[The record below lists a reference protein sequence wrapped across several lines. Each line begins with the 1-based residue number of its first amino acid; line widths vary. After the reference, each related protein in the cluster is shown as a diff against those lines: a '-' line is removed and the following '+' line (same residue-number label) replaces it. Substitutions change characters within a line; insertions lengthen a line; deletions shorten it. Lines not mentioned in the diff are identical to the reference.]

1 MNVFYGKTHPSVAEK
16 GRIDTAA
23 DENRRVSWI
32 SSFHNPIEPPS
43 TPSSSSPNWQFVRI
57 SGITESTQKQSWEGW
72 MAAHETALMITFGL
86 YLVSLIVIGYLGE
99 RRFSRSY
106 DDFVSAG
113 KSLGSIVTAL
123 SAAASSESA
132 WVMLGLSGLG
142 YAKGLAAYWAVIG
155 CVAGFAVNWLFVI
168 VPVRR
173 ISGVHHSLTLADM
186 VEDEL
191 EDRKKM
197 LRVIGSI
204 VIVFFMGVYVVSQF
218 VGAGKTLHGMGLMD
232 YRQGVLLGSII
243 IAAYVLMGGYAAVCW
258 TDALQGL
265 LMALIMVSL
274 PILAIVDA
282 GGPMRIHSVIQSAGL
297 EGFWSL
303 KGLSIWGSVG
313 FIVGQLGIGLGYQG
327 MPHVVVRYITVK
339 NEKEGRRSGMIATV
353 WGILVLAGSVTLG
366 IAGRVLYPVL
376 KDPEHILPRFA
387 AEHLP
392 PVLAGVV
399 LAAITAAIMST
410 ADSQLMYAATSLVN
424 DLWLKLTKRKI
435 QERHLVLATR
445 LVILVMTA
453 IAIFVALLN
462 VKVIYTFVLYAW
474 GALGAAFS
482 PMILSMIY
490 FRRFNKWGALTNLI
504 VGPVTVIIWNNIPV
518 LDHAVYELIPAFFL
532 SLLAGWAVSVLT
544 SRRKP

>member
-1 MNVFYGKTHPSVAEK
+1 
-16 GRIDTAA
+16 
-23 DENRRVSWI
+23 
-32 SSFHNPIEPPS
+32 
-43 TPSSSSPNWQFVRI
+43 
-57 SGITESTQKQSWEGW
+57 

-86 YLVSLIVIGYLGE
+86 YLVALIAIGYLGE
-99 RRFSRSY
+99 RKFSKSY

-113 KSLGSIVTAL
+113 KSLGAIVTAL

-142 YAKGLAAYWAVIG
+142 YTKGLAAYWAVIG
-155 CVAGFAVNWLFVI
+155 CVAGYAVNWFFVI

-173 ISGVHHSLTLADM
+173 ISGVHNSLTLADM

-191 EDRKKM
+191 NDRKKM
-197 LRVIGSI
+197 LRIIGSV

-243 IAAYVLMGGYAAVCW
+243 IGVYVLMGGYAAVCW
-258 TDALQGL
+258 TDALQGI
-265 LMALIMVSL
+265 LMAIIMVSL
-274 PILAIVDA
+274 PILAVVDA
-282 GGPMRIHSVIQSAGL
+282 GGPLHIHEVLKSAGL

-303 KGLSIWGSVG
+303 GGLTVWGSVG

-339 NEKEGRRSGMIATV
+339 NEEEGRRSGMIATL
-353 WGILVLAGSVTLG
+353 WGILVLTGSVTLG
-366 IAGRVLYPVL
+366 IAGRALYPAL
-376 KDPEHILPRFA
+376 KDAEHILPRFA

-424 DLWLKLTKRKI
+424 DLWLKLTKRKV
-435 QERHLVLATR
+435 EGRRLVLATR
-445 LVILVMTA
+445 LVILTMTV
-453 IAIFVALLN
+453 IAILIALLN

-490 FRRFNKWGALTNLI
+490 IRRFNKWGALANLI
-504 VGPVTVIIWNNIPV
+504 VGPLTVVIWNNIPV
-518 LDHAVYELIPAFFL
+518 LDNAVYELIPAFFL
-532 SLLAGWAVSVLT
+532 SLAAGWLVSIVT
-544 SRRKP
+544 GGRKS